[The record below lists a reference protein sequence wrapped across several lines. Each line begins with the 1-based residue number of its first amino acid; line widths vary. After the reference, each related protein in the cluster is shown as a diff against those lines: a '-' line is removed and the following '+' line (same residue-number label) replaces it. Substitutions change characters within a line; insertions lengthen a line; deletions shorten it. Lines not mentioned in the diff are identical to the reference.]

1 MAKNYTNESYAVNKY
16 SEGIVYIGAENDYEL
31 TLEQFLKENPN
42 LTEKDFE
49 YWKNISDEI
58 YKEEDLLTTKITRKN
73 VSIHGLEETQ
83 LASAPSAEH
92 EFLSFEDADKLTR
105 ADIVNPKFIYWLAK
119 RELTENQFNRF
130 YEYYS
135 QGKTLIE
142 IAENEGVSHTSISRS
157 ISSSEKK
164 IKKILKNICTKHSI
178 FDVM

>member
-1 MAKNYTNESYAVNKY
+1 M
-16 SEGIVYIGAENDYEL
+16 
-31 TLEQFLKENPN
+31 
-42 LTEKDFE
+42 
-49 YWKNISDEI
+49 
-58 YKEEDLLTTKITRKN
+58 
-73 VSIHGLEETQ
+73 
-83 LASAPSAEH
+83 ASAPSAEY
-92 EFLSFEDADKLTR
+92 EFLSFEDTDKLTR